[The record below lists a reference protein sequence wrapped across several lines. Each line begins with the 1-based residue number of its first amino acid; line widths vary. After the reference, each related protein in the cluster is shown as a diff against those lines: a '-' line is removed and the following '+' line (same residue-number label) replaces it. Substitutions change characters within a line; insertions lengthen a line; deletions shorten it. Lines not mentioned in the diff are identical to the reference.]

1 MSDIKLF
8 FKMCKYGFELKM
20 NILLVVL
27 MDILGVVNM
36 TLLDSRNEFVGS
48 MFIMLAPMYFL
59 QAAISINYTCLVAAS
74 SKRKRMNQNAI
85 FKFSALSAYFS
96 YAFSVIILPLLV
108 LFTYPS
114 MVRDK
119 FSIGQFKFTL
129 IIFAMSAFL
138 LVIFFSFAYK
148 SFLAAMVIYFAGM
161 FSIVF
166 NIYRIKIDTSYP
178 LITYLLVALLI
189 ISVANL
195 IAYLISKITYKW
207 PYSKLAMGARLRS
220 QL

>member
-8 FKMCKYGFELKM
+8 FKMCKYGFDLKM
-20 NILLVVL
+20 NIFFFAF
-27 MDILGVVNM
+27 MNILGVVNM
-36 TLLDSRNEFVGS
+36 TLFDSQNEFVGS
-48 MFIMLAPMYFL
+48 VFIMLAPMYFL

-96 YAFSVIILPLLV
+96 YAFSVIVSLIIN
-108 LFTYPS
+108 

-207 PYSKLAMGARLRS
+207 PYSKLAVGARLRS

>member
-36 TLLDSRNEFVGS
+36 TLLDSQNEFVGS

-96 YAFSVIILPLLV
+96 YAFSVIISLIIN
-108 LFTYPS
+108 

>member
-96 YAFSVIILPLLV
+96 YAFSVIISLIIN
-108 LFTYPS
+108 

-166 NIYRIKIDTSYP
+166 NIYRIKIDTSLS
-178 LITYLLVALLI
+178 LIHI
-189 ISVANL
+189 
-195 IAYLISKITYKW
+195 
-207 PYSKLAMGARLRS
+207 
-220 QL
+220 

>member
-96 YAFSVIILPLLV
+96 YAFSVIISLIIN
-108 LFTYPS
+108 

>member
-1 MSDIKLF
+1 
-8 FKMCKYGFELKM
+8 
-20 NILLVVL
+20 
-27 MDILGVVNM
+27 
-36 TLLDSRNEFVGS
+36 
-48 MFIMLAPMYFL
+48 
-59 QAAISINYTCLVAAS
+59 
-74 SKRKRMNQNAI
+74 
-85 FKFSALSAYFS
+85 
-96 YAFSVIILPLLV
+96 
-108 LFTYPS
+108 

>member
-36 TLLDSRNEFVGS
+36 TLLDSQNEFVGS

-96 YAFSVIILPLLV
+96 YAFSVIVSLIIN
-108 LFTYPS
+108 